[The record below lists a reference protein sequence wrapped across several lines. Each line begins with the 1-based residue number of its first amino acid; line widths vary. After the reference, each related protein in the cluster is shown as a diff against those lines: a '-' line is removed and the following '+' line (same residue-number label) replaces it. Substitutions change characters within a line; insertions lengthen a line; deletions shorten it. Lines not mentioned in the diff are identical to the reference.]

1 MNRGREVHGGDVLGE
16 YVDNMLDVDEAGE
29 VERHL
34 AVCQHCR
41 ASVDEQRE
49 LVVRLRSFSLGH
61 QGQHDLVAGLMG
73 LAQQAHSQVVPIRP
87 SGPAMLHVGAPA
99 QYTSARRSV
108 ACAVFAVAGCLGAA
122 LVAVQV
128 PTPGTTAQPVQL
140 RRGPVSVIRQVPAAG
155 PAVVPAAAERE
166 LASDPLVRAAMVR
179 SVGP

>member
-1 MNRGREVHGGDVLGE
+1 MTRAREVHGGEVLGD
-16 YVDNMLDVDEAGE
+16 YVDNMLDVKQACE

-49 LVVRLRSFSLGH
+49 LIARLRSFSLGH
-61 QGQHDLVAGLMG
+61 QGEHDLVAGLMS
-73 LAQQAHSQVVPIRP
+73 LAQQAHSEVVPIRP
-87 SGPAMLHVGAPA
+87 HGPAMLQVGAPA

-128 PTPGTTAQPVQL
+128 PAPGTTAQPEQIQ
-140 RRGPVSVIRQVPAAG
+140 RGPASVVREAPVLRPAAVPAASG
-155 PAVVPAAAERE
+155 SE
-166 LASDPLVRAAMVR
+166 LVSDPLVRAAMVR

>member
-1 MNRGREVHGGDVLGE
+1 MTRAREVHGSDVLGD
-16 YVDNMLDVDEAGE
+16 YVDNMLGAKESCE

-49 LVVRLRSFSLGH
+49 LIARLRSFSLGH

-73 LAQQAHSQVVPIRP
+73 LAAQAHSEVVPIRP
-87 SGPAMLHVGAPA
+87 RGPAMLQVGAPA

-108 ACAVFAVAGCLGAA
+108 ACVVFAVAGCLGAA

-128 PTPGTTAQPVQL
+128 PAPGTTAQPDQL
-140 RRGPVSVIRQVPAAG
+140 QRGPAAIVRQAPAPG
-155 PAVVPAAAERE
+155 PAVMPAASSNE

-179 SVGP
+179 SVGR